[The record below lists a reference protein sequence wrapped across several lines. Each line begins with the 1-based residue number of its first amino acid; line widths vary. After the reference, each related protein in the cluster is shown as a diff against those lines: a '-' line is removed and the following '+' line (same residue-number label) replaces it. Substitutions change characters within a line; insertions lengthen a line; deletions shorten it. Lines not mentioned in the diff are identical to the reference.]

1 MKNNQSSV
9 SKADTYEAIGRF
21 WDEHDLAD
29 FWEQTEPVT
38 FEIDLKEGV
47 VYCPL
52 TEDLANRLRKV
63 ARKVAQSQGVPAHE
77 LLNTWIEEKLQG
89 V

>member
-9 SKADTYEAIGRF
+9 SKAETYEAIGRF

-38 FEIDLKEGV
+38 FEIDLKKDV

-52 TEDLANRLRKV
+52 TEDLANRL
-63 ARKVAQSQGVPAHE
+63 RKVAQSQGVPAHE